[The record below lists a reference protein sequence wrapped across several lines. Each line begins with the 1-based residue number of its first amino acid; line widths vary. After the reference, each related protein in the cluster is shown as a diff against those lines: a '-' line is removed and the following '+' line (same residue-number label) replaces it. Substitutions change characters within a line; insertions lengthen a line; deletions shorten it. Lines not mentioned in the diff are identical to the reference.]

1 MRIDKFLS
9 HTGFGSRK
17 EVKKML
23 KNKQVAVD
31 GEVVR
36 DGKVI
41 INENQST
48 VTVSGEVITYEKNI
62 YYMLHKPQGVVSA
75 TEDRVHRTVLD
86 LLSQEDYQ
94 TDIFPVGRLDK
105 DTTGL
110 LILTNDGKLSHDLL
124 SPKKHVPKT
133 YLALIRGL
141 VTETDQ
147 KLFAD
152 GITISGNEKC
162 RPAVLEILNLNETEG
177 LSQISV
183 TISEGKYHQVKRMF
197 EAVGKQVLTLHRSSM
212 GQVTLDEQL
221 KPGDYRKL
229 TTEELTYLNNKPQ

>member
-17 EVKKML
+17 EVKKIL

-62 YYMLHKPQGVVSA
+62 YYMLHKPQGVISA
-75 TEDRVHRTVLD
+75 TEDLVHRTVLD

-141 VTETDQ
+141 VTEADQ

-212 GQVTLDEQL
+212 GQVKLDEQL